1 MASIQTFAAPFPS
14 RFEKGIKAM
23 PLQSTASAPPARL
36 DPRVYIPPPLCK
48 KAAGW
53 NPEWAKPC
61 SGWGLPAY
69 SF

>member
-53 NPEWAKPC
+53 NP
-61 SGWGLPAY
+61 
-69 SF
+69 